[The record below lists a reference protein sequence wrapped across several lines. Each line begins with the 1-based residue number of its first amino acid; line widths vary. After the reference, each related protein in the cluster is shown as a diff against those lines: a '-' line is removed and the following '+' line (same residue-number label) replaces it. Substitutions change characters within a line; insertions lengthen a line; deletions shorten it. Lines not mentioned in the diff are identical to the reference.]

1 MTCGLI
7 HGFFVISNRIF
18 FTEVPDY
25 HGYLGPLIWGANIG
39 AAATIKGQFKR
50 DWLVFLVLLC
60 ISNTNVERPV
70 WHRDLSNQTL
80 PEKLSKSILSTLPKN
95 AIFVGS
101 TDHVIFPLMYAQSQ
115 GYRSDVVVLNLG
127 FSNSA
132 WFWRYVRHQH
142 PNLEIPSLSARMDR
156 LNRVRTVFGLNHE
169 RMVYVESPR
178 IANQLQMAA
187 CPDKIG
193 IRLEGDQCRRC
204 CRESRAYRLGGMRL
218 HLDYLCRNA

>member
-1 MTCGLI
+1 MNALFGI
-7 HGFFVISNRIF
+7 GFVQPN
-18 FTEVPDY
+18 
-25 HGYLGPLIWGANIG
+25 
-39 AAATIKGQFKR
+39 AAREAFKKHPFY
-50 DWLVFLVLLC
+50 VA
-60 ISNTNVERPV
+60 
-70 WHRDLSNQTL
+70 
-80 PEKLSKSILSTLPKN
+80 KN

-193 IRLEGDQCRRC
+193 IRLEGDCNAADVAESLERIKAWWHETTPGLSLSKRVIAKYAEDLAVAHFQRRFFAEGMQVLHA
-204 CRESRAYRLGGMRL
+204 ESRPTSDRRFAKS
-218 HLDYLCRNA
+218 